1 MTTRYTLKKW
11 WSMKEDPE
19 GQYVAYHEHQE
30 ALDALRYENDKLWER
45 IAQQVEEKQEVDK
58 DREWWIARH
67 GKLWEENKDFRE
79 KLSNAKTALLCHAVG
94 YLLAALIGLGLIY
107 SGVLT
112 WH

>member
-45 IAQQVEEKQEVDK
+45 IAQQVKDFDDLQK
-58 DREWWIARH
+58 DRKEWIARH
-67 GKLWEENKDFRE
+67 EKAWSENGELRLDIETMKII
-79 KLSNAKTALLCHAVG
+79 AT
-94 YLLAALIGLGLIY
+94 GLVTMLVIATGFI
-107 SGVLT
+107 GVLT
-112 WH
+112 WR

>member
-1 MTTRYTLKKW
+1 
-11 WSMKEDPE
+11 MKEDPE
-19 GQYVAYHEHQE
+19 GQYVSYLEHQE

-45 IAQQVEEKQEVDK
+45 IAQQVEEKQAVDK
-58 DREWWIARH
+58 DRKEWIAKRM
-67 GKLWEENKDFRE
+67 KLWAETQDLKEQ
-79 KLSNAKTALLCHAVG
+79 LSNAKTALLCHAVG